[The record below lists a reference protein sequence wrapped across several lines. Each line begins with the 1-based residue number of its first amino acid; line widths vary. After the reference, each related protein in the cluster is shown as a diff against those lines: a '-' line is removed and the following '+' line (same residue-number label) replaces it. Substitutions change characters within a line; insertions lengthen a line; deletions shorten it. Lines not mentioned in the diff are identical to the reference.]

1 MAISGPRATRW
12 ASPKGSQHFRVGS
25 PFIASLQG
33 LVVGLF
39 SGRLGPARTRV
50 AVTAPGRGDQWA
62 SRMAASGG
70 KVMCAHAG
78 ASFEISAAV
87 L

>member
-50 AVTAPGRGDQWA
+50 AVTAPGRGE
-62 SRMAASGG
+62 RMAASGG

>member
-39 SGRLGPARTRV
+39 SGRL